1 MTTTDS
7 RSTHSRSTDSR
18 IAELR
23 TVDDRTTDLRPTR
36 SRTGP
41 PRPAEHHGDDV
52 LGSGGKPVR
61 RAGRRVG
68 WRIGW
73 LLDDPRTAMVM
84 TWLIGRIAEGRRRL
98 REEPDAGYSTEAV
111 LVTALLVVLAVV
123 VIAIIAM
130 KVTEKADSI
139 QLG

>member
-1 MTTTDS
+1 MTTTNP
-7 RSTHSRSTDSR
+7 RSVP
-18 IAELR
+18 A
-23 TVDDRTTDLRPTR
+23 DRAD
-36 SRTGP
+36 P
-41 PRPAEHHGDDV
+41 PRDSAAGAV
-52 LGSGGKPVR
+52 GKRVR

-68 WRIGW
+68 W
-73 LLDDPRTAMVM
+73 LLEDPRTAPAMA
-84 TWLIGRIAEGRRRL
+84 WLAGRIAECRRRL